1 MYIDVPLHHW
11 QEPACCAT
19 CFWLVFSKTRNEH
32 YCSFCP
38 SMPAVDP
45 HNAQCGQY
53 KPKHK

>member
-1 MYIDVPLHHW
+1 MYTDVPLHHW

-32 YCSFCP
+32 YCSKATE
-38 SMPAVDP
+38 MPAVDP

-53 KPKHK
+53 TPKHK

>member
-1 MYIDVPLHHW
+1 MYIDVPLHYW

-19 CFWLVFSKTRNEH
+19 CFYLVFSKTRNEH